1 MAAFYASLGANLDI
15 AFGEFS
21 EIVEMGEF
29 LACGL
34 GGQALAVLP
43 DKGEAKVG
51 EMTVEQ
57 GEVGGRFHGG
67 LVF

>member
-1 MAAFYASLGANLDI
+1 
-15 AFGEFS
+15 
-21 EIVEMGEF
+21 MGEF

-43 DKGEAKVG
+43 DEGEAKVG
-51 EMTVEQ
+51 EMTIEQ
-57 GEVGGRFHGG
+57 GQVSSRLHVG

>member
-1 MAAFYASLGANLDI
+1 MHA
-15 AFGEFS
+15 
-21 EIVEMGEF
+21 
-29 LACGL
+29 GL
-34 GGQALAVLP
+34 GSQALAVLP
-43 DKGEAKVG
+43 DEGEAKVG